1 MLDTPGK
8 ASLFLLLQEGSV
20 QEAADVVDQP
30 EAPEDAEL
38 EALAQVCHSIAA
50 LLCYSK
56 HDLFCCC
63 TCKSTVSHSLT

>member
-1 MLDTPGK
+1 MLDPPGK

-30 EAPEDAEL
+30 EAPEEDVDAEL

-50 LLCYSK
+50 LVCL
-56 HDLFCCC
+56 
-63 TCKSTVSHSLT
+63 